1 MDETR
6 NQNIESV
13 KLHYVTHEPSFW
25 QKLFQ
30 VYWVNPKSWLLKELI
45 VDDGNIT
52 ISLLNGNTLSAP
64 IEECSFKFQIDK
76 YDRMEIYVKHENR
89 KIHFKEMPGML
100 EDEEWDDIKAFIK
113 DSCNAKTTT
122 LGKITKVME
131 KTKEILEQ

>member
-1 MDETR
+1 MDITR

-13 KLHYVTHEPSFW
+13 KLHYVTHEPNFW

-30 VYWVNPKSWLLKELI
+30 VYWVNPKSWLLKELT

-52 ISLLNGNTLSAP
+52 ISLLNGNSLSAP

-100 EDEEWDDIKAFIK
+100 EDEQWDDIKAFIQ

-122 LGKITKVME
+122 LGKITKAME
-131 KTKEILEQ
+131 KIKEILEQ